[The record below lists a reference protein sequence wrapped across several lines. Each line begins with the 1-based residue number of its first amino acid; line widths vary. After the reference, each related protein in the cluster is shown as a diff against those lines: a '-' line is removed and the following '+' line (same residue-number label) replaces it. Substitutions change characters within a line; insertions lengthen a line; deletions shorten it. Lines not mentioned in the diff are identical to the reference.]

1 MAKTLYIDT
10 SKCMGCRG
18 CETACK
24 QWNDLKHD
32 FKGDLAGEKFEFL
45 PYNGTYQTKTDFA
58 HQTWNIVNMEEMAT
72 DDGGVKWLF
81 GKRQCMHCTEAACIM
96 VCPVDAIYRTPEGIV
111 YLDADICIGCG
122 YCVQNCPFNVPKLD
136 YRQKGIGVWEKKATK
151 CNFCADRVQNG
162 LTPACHKACPTG
174 AVQFGEREE
183 LLEKA
188 RARLA
193 EIKRLFPN
201 AYLYGEKEV
210 GGAVL
215 YLLTEAP
222 SYYGLP
228 PAGTQVPWQVKFWK
242 QFARPVG
249 EIALGATALVALA
262 GIFFTYVAKPKP
274 EQPVAK
280 GGSAHGN

>member
-1 MAKTLYIDT
+1 MPKTLYVDT
-10 SKCMGCRG
+10 TKCLACRG
-18 CETACK
+18 CEVACK
-24 QWNDLKHD
+24 QWNGLKADLRPM
-32 FKGDLAGEKFEFL
+32 KGF
-45 PYNGTYQTKTDFA
+45 YQTKEGYA
-58 HQTWNIVNMEEMAT
+58 PQTYTLVNMRELPT
-72 DDGGVKWLF
+72 DDGGVRWLF
-81 GKRQCMHCTEAACIM
+81 AKRQCMHCAEATCMM
-96 VCPVDAIYRTPEGIV
+96 VCPKDAISRTEEGAVVI
-111 YLDADICIGCG
+111 DQDKCIGCG
-122 YCVQNCPFNVPKLD
+122 YCAQNCPFEVPQVD
-136 YRQKGIGVWEKKATK
+136 QRQNKAFK
-151 CNFCADRVQNG
+151 CTLCADRIANG
-162 LTPACHKACPTG
+162 LIPACAKTCPSG
-174 AVQFGEREE
+174 AIQFGEREE
-183 LLEKA
+183 LLEAA

-193 EIKRLFPN
+193 EIKGLFPH

-210 GGAVL
+210 GGAAL

-242 QFARPVG
+242 YFARPVG